1 MRHKASTWGY
11 TLTENADEGGY
22 TIQLQGNLSIET
34 AAESLERLLSE
45 LQKKT
50 RPLYFDL
57 SGVTTL
63 DDYGALVLFEIKH
76 HLQIP
81 DAQFH
86 IINPFDSYRKTLALV
101 NFDFEQR
108 CSVMPGSRRGNF
120 IVEIGADTIA
130 AFSSVKFIVAF
141 LGGIALA
148 VAEVAK
154 HPRRMRAN
162 DMITQMKSTGVDALP
177 VIALISFL
185 LGLIIAFMSSLQLK
199 QFGAHIYVASLV
211 AMAMV
216 SELGPIM
223 TAIVASGRT
232 GSAFAAEIAAMKISE
247 EVDALYVMGFDP
259 TLFLVIPRMIAS
271 FITIPLL
278 TVFAN
283 FFGIAG
289 GLLIG
294 IAMLDLTA
302 SAYISQTIET
312 LTLFEL
318 GWGLMKSFVFALLV
332 SGIGCLK
339 GFQARGGAAAVGRAA
354 TSAVVASIFFII
366 LTDSLFAVIRSYIG

>member
-120 IVEIGADTIA
+120 
-130 AFSSVKFIVAF
+130 
-141 LGGIALA
+141 
-148 VAEVAK
+148 
-154 HPRRMRAN
+154 
-162 DMITQMKSTGVDALP
+162 
-177 VIALISFL
+177 
-185 LGLIIAFMSSLQLK
+185 
-199 QFGAHIYVASLV
+199 
-211 AMAMV
+211 
-216 SELGPIM
+216 
-223 TAIVASGRT
+223 
-232 GSAFAAEIAAMKISE
+232 
-247 EVDALYVMGFDP
+247 
-259 TLFLVIPRMIAS
+259 
-271 FITIPLL
+271 
-278 TVFAN
+278 
-283 FFGIAG
+283 
-289 GLLIG
+289 
-294 IAMLDLTA
+294 
-302 SAYISQTIET
+302 
-312 LTLFEL
+312 
-318 GWGLMKSFVFALLV
+318 
-332 SGIGCLK
+332 
-339 GFQARGGAAAVGRAA
+339 
-354 TSAVVASIFFII
+354 
-366 LTDSLFAVIRSYIG
+366 